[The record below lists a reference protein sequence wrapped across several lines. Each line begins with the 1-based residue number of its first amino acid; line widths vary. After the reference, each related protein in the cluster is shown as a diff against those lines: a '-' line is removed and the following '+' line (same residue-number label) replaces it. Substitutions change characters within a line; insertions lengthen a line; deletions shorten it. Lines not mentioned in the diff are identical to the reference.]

1 MVTDTTKN
9 VHNTRAHAVRAHTQ
23 HTHPRAYTK
32 THTRHIS
39 KSNKCVNRI
48 KMNAETKNTKDCKF
62 NDDLPTQKDLFT
74 FLGSKEIS
82 FYYLDE
88 NSNYD
93 FIAFKKKHKETDAL
107 NETATLVTRNDVYG
121 KVYFFKFKDM
131 TEKFYKIIPS
141 YNVYFDHLESGK
153 LQEKVSCTAK
163 AEDYVAYI
171 NMKSGKKYELLDKGS
186 CIGVIRRNFQGNVVD
201 IHSAIK
207 DGFIYKVAKK
217 GRTFSMA
224 RSSRV
229 YRKLETTNGSHN
241 LKQSKYDVRGNLDN
255 FRLCLNE
262 TGGLKKK
269 EKSQNYISV
278 KPKTVESFWKLIKF
292 SENRGKEDVLFK
304 DINGLYSMP
313 FLKQELHF
321 VKQHCNGNTEIQQG
335 SQFYFQ
341 GKFWWI
347 YRISEDEYDGRFFKS
362 K

>member
-1 MVTDTTKN
+1 M
-9 VHNTRAHAVRAHTQ
+9 HNTRAHTTTR
-23 HTHPRAYTK
+23 HTHRHPHTRAYTK
-32 THTRHIS
+32 TDTRHTS
-39 KSNKCVNRI
+39 KSKNCVNLI
-48 KMNAETKNTKDCKF
+48 KMNAESKDCKF

-93 FIAFKKKHKETDAL
+93 FIAFKKKHKESDAL

-186 CIGVIRRNFQGNVVD
+186 CIGVIRRDSQKNVVD
-201 IHSAIK
+201 IHSALK
-207 DGFIYKVAKK
+207 DGFIYKVAKR

-224 RSSRV
+224 RSSIQYRV
-229 YRKLETTNGSHN
+229 IKNQYGEIVCRLR
-241 LKQSKYDVRGNLDN
+241 QSRYDVRGHLDY
-255 FRLCLNE
+255 FLTCLDE

-269 EKSQNYISV
+269 EKKVKYISV
-278 KPKTVESFWKLIKF
+278 KPETKQSFWKLVKA
-292 SENRGKEDVLFK
+292 SGKRTKANDLFK
-304 DINGLYSMP
+304 DLDGLYRMP
-313 FLKQELHF
+313 FSKSELWY
-321 VKQHCNGNTEIQQG
+321 VKRHCNSETEMQQG
-335 SQFYFQ
+335 SQFVLND
-341 GKFWWI
+341 KLWWI

-362 K
+362 H